1 MPNNH
6 SFLPA
11 ANRLVKDEGQDG
23 VEPLVLVQ
31 LDVVG
36 RGREPVAEQIRRHDF
51 VPGAD
56 EVLQLR
62 LPRLG
67 RAADTVDEEEDA
79 VVVLFQSE
87 NAERPVNTL
96 DSTHEEGTRPLIS

>member
-11 ANRLVKDEGQDG
+11 ANGLVKDEGQDG

-36 RGREPVAEQIRRHDF
+36 SGREPMAEQVGRDDF

-56 EVLQLR
+56 EVLELG

-67 RAADTVDEEEDA
+67 RAADPVDEEEDA
-79 VVVLFQSE
+79 VVVLFGSKVGRE
-87 NAERPVNTL
+87 AVITL
-96 DSTHEEGTRPLIS
+96 DSTHEEGPRPLIL